1 MNANVEQKARLLEA
15 KVRENTSAIEQ
26 LRQERSILARDHKG
40 LQQRYTEV
48 SEVRFSWNSRLRDAQ
63 TFYRQRAHKLRNE
76 YSASQKSH
84 ENRRQQLD
92 IHLAEI
98 EELRHALSN
107 QADELQRTEQ
117 EKNRMVMEKTD
128 IARTIAVLEAELKRV
143 RKDAEIFGRDLK
155 TLRAKR
161 EKSQER
167 QREEVTKAERARKQA
182 QTQIRL
188 LNDQLENQKAKTKRL
203 QQHVCSTCVLPSLVL
218 PTVVLIPPLA
228 AMTASLTN

>member
-1 MNANVEQKARLLEA
+1 LPRLLL
-15 KVRENTSAIEQ
+15 T
-26 LRQERSILARDHKG
+26 LRF
-40 LQQRYTEV
+40 V
-48 SEVRFSWNSRLRDAQ
+48 
-63 TFYRQRAHKLRNE
+63 QRAHKLRNE
-76 YSASQKSH
+76 YAASQKSH

-155 TLRAKR
+155 ALRAEK
-161 EKSQER
+161 EKSYAR
-167 QREEVTKAERARKQA
+167 HKEEVAKAERARKQA

-188 LNDQLENQKAKTKRL
+188 LNDQLENQKARTKRL
-203 QQHVCSTCVLPSLVL
+203 QQHVCSTCV
-218 PTVVLIPPLA
+218 I
-228 AMTASLTN
+228 ASLFFRQTL